1 MSLSEHSSSPLSR
14 RARAMHVLRAS
25 TAASASAAS
34 RPSPRTRSRAASR
47 PPRPRG
53 ARPRDRRGREKEAIR
68 RDAISLRAAAKN
80 DAETRGGGGDDDAED
95 ASIKPTNASG
105 GGANDGA
112 GEPTMADARRKFSET
127 FWAGHREEPGRGS
140 VACERGRRRTTR
152 RAGDVPDDFA
162 TAAGEANA
170 KEKKTKTKTTTTTT
184 TTKTSS
190 SSSAASSS
198 ATSDEEQGEKG
209 DEGEAARNVLA
220 AMHAPRP
227 RDRRVD
233 DHLGSL
239 RSTHVPDARRGS
251 SRTSARARGTRSS
264 GGRSRVRSRDDSAR
278 RRCGWRRGGSRCEVA
293 GGGAAAG
300 GALSFVVPDVVAE
313 MAAREVGR
321 RVHRA

>member
-1 MSLSEHSSSPLSR
+1 
-14 RARAMHVLRAS
+14 MHVLRAS

-127 FWAGHREEPGRGS
+127 FWAGIEKNRGGVPWLRPREE
-140 VACERGRRRTTR
+140 EDETR
-152 RAGDVPDDFA
+152 GDVPDDFA
-162 TAAGEANA
+162 TTAAEANA
-170 KEKKTKTKTTTTTT
+170 REKKTKTKTTTTTT
-184 TTKTSS
+184 TTI
-190 SSSAASSS
+190 SAASSS

-209 DEGEAARNVLA
+209 EGEEPETFWRRCTLLGLA
-220 AMHAPRP
+220 IGAWMITW
-227 RDRRVD
+227 
-233 DHLGSL
+233 GL
-239 RSTHVPDARRGS
+239 RSTHYPTLKWLLANLGACAWDPELGWSVASEVARRLGAPAL
-251 SRTSARARGTRSS
+251 RVATGWLAM
-264 GGRSRVRSRDDSAR
+264 RSR
-278 RRCGWRRGGSRCEVA
+278 WR
-293 GGGAAAG
+293 GAAAC

-313 MAAREVGR
+313 MAAS
-321 RVHRA
+321 